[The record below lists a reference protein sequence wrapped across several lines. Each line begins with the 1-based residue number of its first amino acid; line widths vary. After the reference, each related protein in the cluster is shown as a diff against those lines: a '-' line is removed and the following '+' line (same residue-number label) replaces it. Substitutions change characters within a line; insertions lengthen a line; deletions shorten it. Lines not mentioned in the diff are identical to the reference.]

1 MKAILNRLIHHETI
15 NQDEAKL
22 ALLKISS
29 HEVNPLQIASF
40 LTVFMMRKITIA
52 ELDGFR
58 EALIETCRSIDLSAY
73 DAVDLCGTGGDAKN
87 TFNISTAASFV
98 VASAGVNVSKHGN
111 YGVSSVSGSSNVL
124 EKIGVKFTAKEDL
137 LQKQIEQTGIC
148 ILHAPLFH
156 PAMKAVASI
165 RKSLAV
171 KTFFNMLGPMVNP
184 SQPKH
189 QLVGVFDLELLRL
202 YHYLYQ
208 KTDKSYCIVHDL
220 NGYDEISLT
229 GKSRLISS
237 SEDIYIGPDDFSV
250 SQIEPHSIFGGKT
263 ADEAAFLF
271 INILKG
277 NADEAQINVVSA
289 NAAAALKLKKNI
301 SFKEAFQLAKEQL
314 LSGAAHRVLLNLK
327 EETHAYS

>member
-1 MKAILNRLIHHETI
+1 MKDILNRLTHHETI
-15 NQDEAKL
+15 NCDEAKSV
-22 ALLKISS
+22 LLKISS
-29 HEVNPLQIASF
+29 QEVDPLQIASF
-40 LTVFMMRKITIA
+40 LTVFMMRKITIE

-58 EALIETCRSIDLSAY
+58 NALLETCHSIDLSSY
-73 DAVDLCGTGGDAKN
+73 DAIDLCGTGGDGKN

-98 VASAGVNVSKHGN
+98 VASLGIKVSKHGN

-124 EKIGVKFTAKEDL
+124 EKIGVKFTNNEAL
-137 LQKQIEQTGIC
+137 LQNQIEKTNIC

-156 PAMKAVASI
+156 PAMKAVANI

-184 SQPKH
+184 SQPKN
-189 QLVGVFDLELLRL
+189 QLIGVFDLELLRL

-208 KTDKSYCIVHDL
+208 KTDKNYCIINDL

-237 SEDIYIGPDDFSV
+237 SEDMYISPQDFSV
-250 SQIEPHSIFGGKT
+250 SKINAPSIYGGNT
-263 ADEAAFLF
+263 VDEAAQLF
-271 INILKG
+271 IKVLKG
-277 NADEAQINVVSA
+277 KATDAQINVVSA
-289 NAAAALKLKKNI
+289 NAAAAIKLKKEI
-301 SFKEAFQLAKEQL
+301 SYKEAFDMAKNQLKEAKAYQ
-314 LSGAAHRVLLNLK
+314 VLMNLK

>member
-1 MKAILNRLIHHETI
+1 MKDLLNRLIQHETI
-15 NQDEAKL
+15 DKDEAKS

-29 HEVNPLQIASF
+29 QEINPLQIASF
-40 LTVFMMRKITIA
+40 LTVFMMRKITIE
-52 ELDGFR
+52 ELEGFK
-58 EALIETCRSIDLSAY
+58 EALLETCHKIDLSAY
-73 DAVDLCGTGGDAKN
+73 DAMDLCGTGGDGKN

-98 VASAGVNVSKHGN
+98 VASLGINVAKHGN
-111 YGVSSVSGSSNVL
+111 YGVSSISGSSNVL
-124 EKIGVKFTAKEDL
+124 ESIGVKFTNDEKR
-137 LQKQIEQTGIC
+137 LQNQMERTGIC

-165 RKSLAV
+165 RKSLAI

-208 KTDKSYCIVHDL
+208 KTDKNYCIINDL

-229 GKSRLISS
+229 GKSRLIST
-237 SEDIYIGPDDFSV
+237 SEDMYINPQDFSA
-250 SQIEPHSIFGGKT
+250 SQIKPQSIYGGKT
-263 ADEAAFLF
+263 VDEAVEIF
-271 INILKG
+271 IKVLKG
-277 NADEAQINVVSA
+277 KADEAQLNVVSA
-289 NAAAALKLKKNI
+289 NAAAAIKLKKDI
-301 SFKEAFQLAKEQL
+301 SYKEAFDLAKNQL
-314 LSGAAHRVLLNLK
+314 KRAKAYQVLMNLK

>member
-1 MKAILNRLIHHETI
+1 MKDLLNRLIHHETI
-15 NQDEAKL
+15 SKSEAKS

-40 LTVFMMRKITIA
+40 LTVFMMRKITIE

-58 EALIETCRSIDLSAY
+58 EALIETCHPIDLSAY
-73 DAVDLCGTGGDAKN
+73 DAIDLCGTGGDGKD

-124 EKIGVKFTAKEDL
+124 EKIGIKFTDKEDL
-137 LQKQIEQTGIC
+137 LQKQIEHTGIC

-156 PAMKAVASI
+156 PAMKAVAPI

-171 KTFFNMLGPMVNP
+171 KTFFNKLGPMVNP

-189 QLVGVFDLELLRL
+189 QLVGVFDLELQRL

-208 KTDKSYCIVHDL
+208 NTDKNYCIVHDI

-237 SEDIYIGPDDFSV
+237 TKDIYISPKDFSV
-250 SQIEPHSIFGGKT
+250 SQVKPQSIYGGKT
-263 ADEAAFLF
+263 IDQAADLF
-271 INILKG
+271 IDVLKG
-277 NADEAQINVVSA
+277 NTDEAQINVVAA
-289 NAAAALKLKKNI
+289 NAAAALKLKKNS
-301 SFKEAFQLAKEQL
+301 SFKEAFQLAKEQV
-314 LSGAAHRVLLNLK
+314 LSGAAHQVLMNLK